1 MTFSPATA
9 AEITF
14 LPLADP
20 ERRAA
25 DPIRALEAAHDL
37 QITLGI
43 ASQSAASQARAQ
55 GRTWTEIGDALN
67 ITKQAAQQRFGLLAD
82 LYSDPAAEYAEDAP
96 PPEVLGCPHA
106 LDAHNCPDPGGCPDA
121 RDAITRDALR

>member
-25 DPIRALEAAHDL
+25 DPIRALEAARDL

-43 ASQSAASQARAQ
+43 GSQSAASQARAQ

-82 LYSDPAAEYAEDAP
+82 LYSDPAAEHAEDAP
-96 PPEVLGCPHA
+96 IKVLGCAHA
-106 LDAHNCPDPGGCPDA
+106 LDARNCAEPGGGCPDA
-121 RDAITRDALR
+121 RDALR